1 VRVKSVLSKLEAVRL
16 RNRDNPAYLLGRNW
30 WKCRWQRV
38 DANEFYVNE
47 INELKHLIRTEK
59 KLQVKRNSGLGFLI
73 FSDDKIVKDILYNQ
87 DFFPTLCR

>member
-1 VRVKSVLSKLEAVRL
+1 
-16 RNRDNPAYLLGRNW
+16 
-30 WKCRWQRV
+30 
-38 DANEFYVNE
+38 VNE